1 MVPLVYSFRPL
12 RHKSRRDVP
21 SSSRL
26 LMLYLLDTVHAQDC
40 SGACLRRKLYTSKGI
55 SAKRARIYI
64 FILCT
69 KQITLACPRVR
80 RTGYRSRSR

>member
-1 MVPLVYSFRPL
+1 MVPLAYSF
-12 RHKSRRDVP
+12 

-55 SAKRARIYI
+55 SAKRAHTHTHIYI
-64 FILCT
+64 YILCT